1 MNMKVKL
8 VLAGLMLVTCSA
20 FAQQKLN
27 QQRDKIKSEK
37 KEFINQYCGF
47 TPAES
52 EKLWKLNDEME
63 SKLQSLKK
71 TMRSEMK
78 AIKDKGIDN
87 ASDSEIKK
95 AMESVKN
102 SELKTVEVKWEYNSK
117 YIDAIGVK
125 KTAKFYDAEREF
137 RKKLLNR
144 LKDMKGGAPEDID

>member
-1 MNMKVKL
+1 
-8 VLAGLMLVTCSA
+8 
-20 FAQQKLN
+20 
-27 QQRDKIKSEK
+27 
-37 KEFINQYCGF
+37 
-47 TPAES
+47 
-52 EKLWKLNDEME
+52 LNDEME

-102 SELKTVEVKWEYNSK
+102 SELKTVEIKWEYNSK

-144 LKDMKGGAPEDID
+144 LKDMKGGAPDDID